1 MRLKAIFLAAALILT
16 LTACGAKRPAALIAE
31 TEATLKTVQ
40 MLPAERIPESGWTEE
55 SFSYTVR
62 LGGYQKMFPLT
73 LAECGSL
80 FSVDTEKGLTYDGG
94 KATGRLLVEG
104 CYVGTVSLTDCP
116 SETDLRGGRVRSM
129 TFTAPKAG
137 DGNDYPSLYPVAL
150 NKVTIGSSAE
160 DIRQNLGYDVTAA
173 GTIDISEKIGRY
185 QFTIKGD
192 AANGV
197 TAITLTDAGT

>member
-1 MRLKAIFLAAALILT
+1 
-16 LTACGAKRPAALIAE
+16 
-31 TEATLKTVQ
+31 
-40 MLPAERIPESGWTEE
+40 
-55 SFSYTVR
+55 
-62 LGGYQKMFPLT
+62 
-73 LAECGSL
+73 
-80 FSVDTEKGLTYDGG
+80 
-94 KATGRLLVEG
+94 
-104 CYVGTVSLTDCP
+104 
-116 SETDLRGGRVRSM
+116 M

-197 TAITLTDAGT
+197 TAITLTDAGA